1 MYSVLF
7 SSYTLGTRIFPTLR
21 SESFFFEFWFI
32 SHLRWHQ
39 SHLTLAW
46 LRVPQ
51 SKKPEFGRYWLQAS
65 HVQTE
70 RYEANKGK

>member
-7 SSYTLGTRIFPTLR
+7 SSYILGTRIFPTLR

-46 LRVPQ
+46 LRVSQ
-51 SKKPEFGRYWLQAS
+51 SKETEARVWELLATGKPC
-65 HVQTE
+65 
-70 RYEANKGK
+70 ANKEI